1 MNAFKAQQARWA
13 KGLMQTAK
21 KILPRVLRSD
31 QPANVKAEAV
41 FHLTANISYPFMVV
55 LSTLL
60 LPAMIVRFYQGW
72 VQMLVI
78 DLPLFLA
85 SSCSISGF
93 YLASQ
98 RALYPRTWMRS
109 ILYMPFVMAV
119 GIGLS
124 VRNAKAVLEAVF
136 GVKSAFVRTPKFR
149 IEGQSGTWRK
159 KLYRN
164 RAGWMPYF
172 EIALGLYFALTVV
185 YSIQNEN
192 YATAPF
198 LLLFV
203 WGFLYTGLMS
213 IAQSWIER
221 LRLGPRPAAS
231 AEPRAAAS
239 GAPGF

>member
-1 MNAFKAQQARWA
+1 MKKAAKLSAFLLLLLALRCAPSETGSVRDDLNRAVNVPARPSRVITLA
-13 KGLMQTAK
+13 PNLTEIIYAVGAADRLVGTDDFSDEPQPAK
-21 KILPRVLRSD
+21 KLPKVGGM
-31 QPANVKAEAV
+31 QPNVEAV
-41 FHLTANISYPFMVV
+41 LGVQSEFARTA
-55 LSTLL
+55 
-60 LPAMIVRFYQGW
+60 
-72 VQMLVI
+72 
-78 DLPLFLA
+78 
-85 SSCSISGF
+85 
-93 YLASQ
+93 
-98 RALYPRTWMRS
+98 
-109 ILYMPFVMAV
+109 
-119 GIGLS
+119 
-124 VRNAKAVLEAVF
+124 
-136 GVKSAFVRTPKFR
+136 KFR

-213 IAQSWIER
+213 IAQGWIER

>member
-1 MNAFKAQQARWA
+1 
-13 KGLMQTAK
+13 
-21 KILPRVLRSD
+21 
-31 QPANVKAEAV
+31 
-41 FHLTANISYPFMVV
+41 
-55 LSTLL
+55 
-60 LPAMIVRFYQGW
+60 MIVRFYQGW
-72 VQMLVI
+72 FQMLFI
-78 DLPLFLA
+78 DLPLFIA

-98 RALYPRTWMRS
+98 RVLYPKTWKRS

-136 GVKSAFVRTPKFR
+136 GVKSEFVRTPKFK
-149 IEGQSGTWRK
+149 IEGQAGTWKK

-164 RAGWMPYF
+164 RSGLMPYL
-172 EIALGLYFALTVV
+172 EIALGIYFAFTVV

-198 LLLFV
+198 LFLFV
-203 WGFLYTGLMS
+203 WGFLYTGVMS
-213 IAQSWIER
+213 VAQSWVER
-221 LRLGPRPAAS
+221 LRFGAQPAAAS
-231 AEPRAAAS
+231 AEARAAAS